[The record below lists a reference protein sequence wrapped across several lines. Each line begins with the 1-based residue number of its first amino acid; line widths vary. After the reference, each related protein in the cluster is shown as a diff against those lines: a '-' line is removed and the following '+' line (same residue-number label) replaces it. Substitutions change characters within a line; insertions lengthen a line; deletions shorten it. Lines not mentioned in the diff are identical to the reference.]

1 MRGHTICLF
10 APGLARKIRVYTHCP
25 FKGALMLDYDFE
37 NSVGYWVFATAH
49 ALACAMNDEL
59 AAHGITARQWEVLA
73 CISHDGELSQSEL
86 AERMHIEA
94 PTLVGVLDRM
104 ERDGWILR
112 VTDENDRRR
121 KLIRPS
127 ERAEEQWGRMVACGL
142 AVRARA
148 TQHLDEDALRK
159 LRETL
164 KTMCE
169 NMHALVNGRVA
180 RKSVDG
186 VNGAPAE
193 MPATAQLR

>member
-1 MRGHTICLF
+1 
-10 APGLARKIRVYTHCP
+10 
-25 FKGALMLDYDFE
+25 MLDYDFE
-37 NSVGYWVFATAH
+37 NSVGYWIFATAH
-49 ALACAMNDEL
+49 ALACSMNEEL

-104 ERDGWILR
+104 ERDGWIQR

-127 ERAEEQWGRMVACGL
+127 ERAEEQWGRMVACAL

-148 TQHLDEDALRK
+148 TEHLDEQTLRK

-164 KTMCE
+164 KSMCE

-180 RKSVDG
+180 RRIPTVPTRTG
-186 VNGAPAE
+186 QRFQPR
-193 MPATAQLR
+193 PLRHRDNTPRGNRGRRLLSGPGSE

>member
-1 MRGHTICLF
+1 
-10 APGLARKIRVYTHCP
+10 
-25 FKGALMLDYDFE
+25 MLDYDFE

-59 AAHGITARQWEVLA
+59 AAHGITSRQWEVLA
-73 CISHDGELSQSEL
+73 CTSHDGELSQSEL

-104 ERDGWILR
+104 ERDGWIQR

-121 KLIRPS
+121 KLIRPTAQ
-127 ERAEEQWGRMVACGL
+127 AEEQWAHMVACGL

-148 TQHLDEDALRK
+148 TQHLDEDDLRK

-164 KTMCE
+164 KLMCE
-169 NMHALVNGRVA
+169 NMHALVSGRVA
-180 RKSVDG
+180 RKSSNPTIGEDAG
-186 VNGAPAE
+186 SPA
-193 MPATAQLR
+193 AAAHAG